1 MRGEIMLSDRL
12 NKLIRERGL
21 SQADFLQ
28 LIKNS
33 GVKVSQAAVS
43 KWLGGQ
49 TKSIKAEILLPL
61 SKALNVYPEWLQS
74 GIGPMTPL
82 QGENIEDATEVQKPR
97 KRIPVIS
104 YVHAGFPNSSQT
116 LSDEY
121 VDADDDVSDSTYAL
135 RVKEDSMEPLFHN
148 GDLILVDPTQA
159 PKPGDYV
166 IARILN
172 EDDSTF
178 KKLRFKEIAPN
189 GLPVME
195 LVPLNPDYPIYSS
208 DTTPFELSGKIIEHR
223 TYFKNRW

>member
-1 MRGEIMLSDRL
+1 M
-12 NKLIRERGL
+12 
-21 SQADFLQ
+21 
-28 LIKNS
+28 
-33 GVKVSQAAVS
+33 
-43 KWLGGQ
+43 
-49 TKSIKAEILLPL
+49 
-61 SKALNVYPEWLQS
+61 NVYPEWLQS

-97 KRIPVIS
+97 KRIPVIG

-135 RVKEDSMEPLFHN
+135 RVKGDSMEPLFHN

>member
-1 MRGEIMLSDRL
+1 M
-12 NKLIRERGL
+12 
-21 SQADFLQ
+21 
-28 LIKNS
+28 
-33 GVKVSQAAVS
+33 
-43 KWLGGQ
+43 
-49 TKSIKAEILLPL
+49 
-61 SKALNVYPEWLQS
+61 
-74 GIGPMTPL
+74 
-82 QGENIEDATEVQKPR
+82 
-97 KRIPVIS
+97 
-104 YVHAGFPNSSQT
+104 
-116 LSDEY
+116 
-121 VDADDDVSDSTYAL
+121 DADDDVSDSTYAL
-135 RVKEDSMEPLFHN
+135 RVKGDSMEPLFHN
-148 GDLILVDPTQA
+148 GDLILVEPTQA